1 MNKSYTVDSTCNDM
15 RIDRWTRLKIGKI
28 PQGLIEKYLRS
39 GKIKINK
46 KKIKSSTKVKTN
58 DIVNFFNLDFK
69 ETIVQKK
76 IKFKPSK
83 EIIKSNEDQIID
95 NNENFVVL
103 NKSSGISVQGGTKS
117 KKNLVDIFAKS
128 EIFQGTKPYSVHRLD
143 KDTSGVFIM
152 AKTRESAQLLTSL
165 FRLRK
170 VHKTYLAICHGELNI
185 DAGEWNDDLIR
196 YDGDKKIIEKAA
208 EAARA
213 RIAAKKARE
222 LVRKK
227 SGLGSTT
234 LPGKLADCS
243 NKDPLQCELFLV
255 EGDSAGGTAKQGRDR
270 RTQAILPLRGKV
282 INSEKAREDK
292 LLANNEIQSIITAL
306 GCGFGEDEDDP
317 SSFNPEKL
325 RYHKIVI
332 MTDADVDGSHI
343 RTLLLTFFWR
353 KMKSLVQGG
362 FLYMAMPPLYKMKQ
376 GKKERYAYT
385 DEERD
390 QVLQRMESENKAK
403 IDIQRYKGLGEM
415 NAEQRWDTTMNAE
428 TRTLMQVTVDHIM
441 EEETNIR
448 FRELMGTEVEHR
460 RSFITERA
468 KFATNIDI

>member
-1 MNKSYTVDSTCNDM
+1 M

-76 IKFKPSK
+76 IKFEPSK

-170 VHKTYLAICHGELNI
+170 VHKTYLAICHGELNA
-185 DAGEWNDDLIR
+185 DSGEWNDDLIR
-196 YDGDKKIIEKAA
+196 YDGDKKIIEKAKTIFKVLDKNS
-208 EAARA
+208 EASLV
-213 RIAAKKARE
+213 E
-222 LVRKK
+222 LKPITGRKHQLRK
-227 SGLGSTT
+227 QLYALGQPIFGDIKYKLSNSSRGLNKNLMLHSYQIKFIIDDVKHTYTALLPDYFRKLLKTKRLRFSGL
-234 LPGKLADCS
+234 K
-243 NKDPLQCELFLV
+243 
-255 EGDSAGGTAKQGRDR
+255 
-270 RTQAILPLRGKV
+270 
-282 INSEKAREDK
+282 
-292 LLANNEIQSIITAL
+292 
-306 GCGFGEDEDDP
+306 
-317 SSFNPEKL
+317 
-325 RYHKIVI
+325 
-332 MTDADVDGSHI
+332 
-343 RTLLLTFFWR
+343 
-353 KMKSLVQGG
+353 
-362 FLYMAMPPLYKMKQ
+362 
-376 GKKERYAYT
+376 
-385 DEERD
+385 
-390 QVLQRMESENKAK
+390 
-403 IDIQRYKGLGEM
+403 
-415 NAEQRWDTTMNAE
+415 
-428 TRTLMQVTVDHIM
+428 
-441 EEETNIR
+441 
-448 FRELMGTEVEHR
+448 
-460 RSFITERA
+460 
-468 KFATNIDI
+468 

>member
-1 MNKSYTVDSTCNDM
+1 MKKSYTVDSTCNDM

-76 IKFKPSK
+76 IKFEPSK

-170 VHKTYLAICHGELNI
+170 VHKTYLAICHGELNA

-196 YDGDKKIIEKAA
+196 YDGDKKIIEKAKTIFKVLDKNS
-208 EAARA
+208 EASLV
-213 RIAAKKARE
+213 E
-222 LVRKK
+222 LKPITGRKHQLRK
-227 SGLGSTT
+227 QLYALGQPIFGDIKYKLSNSSRGLNKNLMLHSYQIKFIIDDVKHTYTALLPDYFRKLLKTKRLRFSGL
-234 LPGKLADCS
+234 K
-243 NKDPLQCELFLV
+243 
-255 EGDSAGGTAKQGRDR
+255 
-270 RTQAILPLRGKV
+270 
-282 INSEKAREDK
+282 
-292 LLANNEIQSIITAL
+292 
-306 GCGFGEDEDDP
+306 
-317 SSFNPEKL
+317 
-325 RYHKIVI
+325 
-332 MTDADVDGSHI
+332 
-343 RTLLLTFFWR
+343 
-353 KMKSLVQGG
+353 
-362 FLYMAMPPLYKMKQ
+362 
-376 GKKERYAYT
+376 
-385 DEERD
+385 
-390 QVLQRMESENKAK
+390 
-403 IDIQRYKGLGEM
+403 
-415 NAEQRWDTTMNAE
+415 
-428 TRTLMQVTVDHIM
+428 
-441 EEETNIR
+441 
-448 FRELMGTEVEHR
+448 
-460 RSFITERA
+460 
-468 KFATNIDI
+468 